1 MVNLKASTLS
11 DRTLSS
17 VRERGENIRGE
28 GGLQPGS
35 GTLTEVRAR
44 VGTPPVV
51 L

>member
-1 MVNLKASTLS
+1 MKPKVSGLS
-11 DRTLSS
+11 DWTLSS
-17 VRERGENIRGE
+17 VRERGKHQGE